1 MPTTRGKTSKPV
13 AAAGSSL
20 AKTRNGGTKLNE
32 NSDCKVSKQNIG
44 PRSPGRKLRGVINQK
59 SNDVSN
65 KTRSSMPSKTDM
77 LRTSKRRK
85 QTNLLSKGTIQHDT
99 EEQKCMQ
106 NDKKNAAKANKRS
119 NKDPDEYVIEKV
131 VDNRHRKKRV
141 EYLIKW
147 EGYSY
152 NENTW
157 EPAENIEPKSLI
169 TEYEKSKKSESKAPA
184 RKNLDEKV
192 TQANPEEA
200 LRSGSSDDIEEYIV
214 ETIVDK
220 KSKGRKIEY
229 LVKWLGWDD
238 KDNTWEPMKNLPCK
252 DLIKEFEERVKK
264 DGVKESTSKCNK
276 RRGNLLV
283 DQVMDADEATSS
295 SHDNHSRASRRSN
308 RKNENTSN
316 LMRNESKK
324 RPGPKRK
331 TTANGDLHTNKDNGE
346 DHEAI
351 KKIRLAECKDQAKD
365 GNNEKDQD
373 KQSGDIQEPS
383 TEEDFNALFND
394 ASKEKTV
401 PEDSI
406 VIEHERIAEKQDSV
420 EIINLE
426 ESLTNETINL
436 DETDD
441 RTKDS
446 RGNVTFNGS
455 SYSTLDQLIDK
466 YQD

>member
-1 MPTTRGKTSKPV
+1 MLTY
-13 AAAGSSL
+13 
-20 AKTRNGGTKLNE
+20 
-32 NSDCKVSKQNIG
+32 KQN
-44 PRSPGRKLRGVINQK
+44 GR
-59 SNDVSN
+59 
-65 KTRSSMPSKTDM
+65 
-77 LRTSKRRK
+77 
-85 QTNLLSKGTIQHDT
+85 
-99 EEQKCMQ
+99 Q
-106 NDKKNAAKANKRS
+106 NDKKNAAKFNKRS
-119 NKDPDEYVIEKV
+119 NKDPDEYVIEKI
-131 VDNRHRKKRV
+131 VDNRQRKKRV
-141 EYLIKW
+141 EYLVKW
-147 EGYSY
+147 EGYSC

-169 TEYEKSKKSESKAPA
+169 TEYDKGKKSESKAPA
-184 RKNLDEKV
+184 RKNLQETL
-192 TQANPEEA
+192 TQANPEET
-200 LRSGSSDDIEEYIV
+200 LRSDSSDDIEEYTV

-238 KDNTWEPMKNLPCK
+238 KDNTWEPEKNLPCK
-252 DLIKEFEERVKK
+252 DLIKEFEERIKK
-264 DGVKESTSKCNK
+264 DGRKESTS
-276 RRGNLLV
+276 RGNKLRGNPLV

-295 SHDNHSRASRRSN
+295 SHVNHSRESRRFN
-308 RKNENTSN
+308 RKNDNSSN
-316 LMRNESKK
+316 LLRHESKK

-331 TTANGDLHTNKDNGE
+331 TTANRDVDTKKDKGE
-346 DHEAI
+346 DHEGI
-351 KKIRLAECKDQAKD
+351 KKIRLAECMDQTQD
-365 GNNEKDQD
+365 DNNKKDQD

-401 PEDSI
+401 PEESI

-420 EIINLE
+420 EIISLD

-441 RTKDS
+441 RTKET
-446 RGNVTFNGS
+446 RGHVTFNAS